1 MVLRQGMNPVV
12 AGLVTGV
19 GASILTGRM
28 IQSLLFGMRPFD
40 PPTLATV
47 VFVVV
52 IVAIAACYIPARRAT
67 KVDPM
72 VALRY
77 E

>member
-1 MVLRQGMNPVV
+1 MLG
-12 AGLVTGV
+12 AGIGLVGAFGSARFLVSYLYGV
-19 GASILTGRM
+19 
-28 IQSLLFGMRPFD
+28 RPNNPAPF
-40 PPTLATV
+40 
-47 VFVVV
+47 
-52 IVAIAACYIPARRAT
+52 IAAAGVLVATAIIVSYIPARRAT

>member
-1 MVLRQGMNPVV
+1 MIPVV
-12 AGLVTGV
+12 AGLVAGV
-19 GASILTGRM
+19 GASILTGRL
-28 IQSLLFGMRPFD
+28 IQSLLFGVSPFD

-47 VFVVV
+47 AFAVI
-52 IVAIAACYIPARRAT
+52 IVAIVACYIPARRAT
-67 KVDPM
+67 NVDPM